1 MRIIEVMVILFLFHM
16 VALDSNFYEDGY
28 RFYLSLGVPEHRARE
43 YIADDFDMFFDSD
56 YRPKDFSYYN
66 MIR

>member
-1 MRIIEVMVILFLFHM
+1 M
-16 VALDSNFYEDGY
+16 VALDSNFYDDGY

-43 YIADDFDMFFDSD
+43 YIADDFDMFFDSN
-56 YRPKDFSYYN
+56 YRPKVFSYYN

>member
-1 MRIIEVMVILFLFHM
+1 M
-16 VALDSNFYEDGY
+16 VAHVSNFYEDGY

-43 YIADDFDMFFDSD
+43 YINDDFDMFFDSF